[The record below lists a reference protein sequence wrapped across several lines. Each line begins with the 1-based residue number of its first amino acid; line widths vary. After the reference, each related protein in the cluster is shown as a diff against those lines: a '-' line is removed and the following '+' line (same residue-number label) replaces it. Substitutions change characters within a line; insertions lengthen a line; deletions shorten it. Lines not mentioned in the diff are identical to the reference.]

1 VRLRYVGTTPEIGA
15 IAFNRLF
22 YNFFV
27 AERRVFKMMRY
38 FMNISWSLVIPV
50 LVGCSVDGQIRVSHP
65 RIWRQETIAQD
76 SSARINELRRDRQE
90 LETALK
96 LVAGSRLRREITETQ
111 VSLSAKSQTPVDKT
125 KPLAADVA
133 KIDATKDLPD
143 LTKTTKD
150 YDVLLGTSAGEEALD
165 ILRRKEDFGDLFTG
179 TLLKYIR
186 DDLSLRPERELYLL
200 EFDISIN
207 PDGFTSSSGLFS
219 SGYSARVRVDITPQN
234 SNYAARVYAIAPQQY
249 AERFREGLARRDDL
263 SLALDLE
270 KQGPGQGAKFALDR
284 AMRSQEELALI
295 QRYPLISSVV
305 DSETKFGWQINPR
318 FRVVDRPAY
327 ISWLIG
333 RYGVENSM
341 EDGIRTG
348 LVAIEI
354 TRKTIEKAIA
364 DEKQKRISE
373 SERDRRIEE
382 ERSQDIELKLTLNTY
397 WESNNLHHRIG
408 DSTNKEF
415 RVLLPGNQHK
425 TFIDREKETDKG
437 KAIHPSSGPGNRENV
452 ITIRG
457 QNFGTR
463 ADVYV
468 GSIKACSV
476 RILSRDLIE
485 ATLPK
490 CAGGDKDTIC
500 TKPQDIKVISH
511 GDSYLKPGQVTF
523 TYEQPLA
530 KVADDG
536 STVRCASVNTGSN
549 DQTSG
554 QPIK

>member
-1 VRLRYVGTTPEIGA
+1 MTYTKNTRWLLLILGV
-15 IAFNRLF
+15 
-22 YNFFV
+22 
-27 AERRVFKMMRY
+27 M
-38 FMNISWSLVIPV
+38 
-50 LVGCSVDGQIRVSHP
+50 GCSAHGQITVSHP
-65 RIWRQETIAQD
+65 RVWRQETIAQD
-76 SSARINELRRDRQE
+76 SSARINELKRDRQE
-90 LETALK
+90 LESALK
-96 LVAGSRLRREITETQ
+96 LVAGSRLRRETIETQ
-111 VSLSAKSQTPVDKT
+111 VAVSAKSQTPIDKT
-125 KPLAADVA
+125 KPVSADAAKV
-133 KIDATKDLPD
+133 DATKEPADFQKV
-143 LTKTTKD
+143 TKE
-150 YDVLLGTSAGEEALD
+150 YDALLGTSAGEEALD

-200 EFDISIN
+200 EFDISVN

-219 SGYSARVRVDITPQN
+219 SGYSARVRADITPEN
-234 SNYAARVYAIAPQQY
+234 TNYAARVYAIAPQQY

-318 FRVVDRPAY
+318 FRVIDRPAY
-327 ISWLIG
+327 ISWLTG
-333 RYGVENSM
+333 KYGVENSM

-348 LVAIEI
+348 LVAVEI
-354 TRKTIEKAIA
+354 TRKTIETVIA
-364 DEKQKRISE
+364 DKSIDAQR
-373 SERDRRIEE
+373 RDTLIEE
-382 ERSQDIELKLTLNTY
+382 ERQKDVVLKLELSTY
-397 WESNNLHHRIG
+397 WESNNLHQKIE
-408 DSTNKEF
+408 DSSKREIH
-415 RVLLPGNQHK
+415 VLLPGNQVK
-425 TFIDREKETDKG
+425 TFVQPQIQTGTGKETRH
-437 KAIHPSSGPGNRENV
+437 AVHPQSGPGNRENV

-468 GSIKACSV
+468 GSMKACAV

-490 CAGGDKDTIC
+490 CAGSDTDTIC

-511 GDSYLKPGQVTF
+511 GDSYLKTGQVTF

-536 STVRCASVNTGSN
+536 STVRCANVDTGST

-554 QPIK
+554 QARK